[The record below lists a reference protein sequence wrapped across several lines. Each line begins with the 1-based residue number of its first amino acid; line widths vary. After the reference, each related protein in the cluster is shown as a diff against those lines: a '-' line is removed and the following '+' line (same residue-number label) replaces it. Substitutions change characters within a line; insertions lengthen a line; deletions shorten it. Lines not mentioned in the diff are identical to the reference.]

1 VTLAR
6 RFACL
11 CAAVAVVL
19 ALACEREVTPTR
31 PSASEPPRLVAVLG
45 DSLSVSPS
53 TNESFPA
60 VLGRR
65 LAAEWPGWTVLN
77 SGVNGD
83 TTSGGLARLNT
94 VLGQRPRVLI
104 LALGANDGL
113 RGVPTE
119 TIETQLASIIERS
132 QAASVQV
139 LLTGME
145 TPPLHGLD
153 YSIDFH
159 RIYPELARRFDVS
172 LVPFLLAGVVGDR
185 DLNQSDLVHPNRDG
199 ARRIAENVWP
209 YLVPLLSRA
218 TASPTSAASTD
229 SG

>member
-1 VTLAR
+1 MAR
-6 RFACL
+6 RFAYL
-11 CAAVAVVL
+11 CAAVGVVL
-19 ALACEREVTPTR
+19 ALACEQEVTPTR
-31 PSASEPPRLVAVLG
+31 PSDSEPPRLVAVLG

-53 TNESFPA
+53 PDESFAA

-94 VLGQRPRVLI
+94 VLAQRPRVLI

-159 RIYPELARRFDVS
+159 RIYPALSRRFDVS

-209 YLVPLLSRA
+209 YLVPLLS
-218 TASPTSAASTD
+218 PTKALTQHSLTRP
-229 SG
+229 

>member
-1 VTLAR
+1 MTLARRFAR

-19 ALACEREVTPTR
+19 ALACGREVTPTG

-53 TNESFPA
+53 TDESFPA

-94 VLGQRPRVLI
+94 VLGQRPQVLI

-113 RGVPTE
+113 RGVPTG
-119 TIETQLASIIERS
+119 TIEAQLAVDHRAFAGGLRAGIVDGHGDA
-132 QAASVQV
+132 AASWARLQHRLSSHLPGAGAQV
-139 LLTGME
+139 RRVAR
-145 TPPLHGLD
+145 PL
-153 YSIDFH
+153 
-159 RIYPELARRFDVS
+159 PARRCR
-172 LVPFLLAGVVGDR
+172 G
-185 DLNQSDLVHPNRDG
+185 
-199 ARRIAENVWP
+199 
-209 YLVPLLSRA
+209 
-218 TASPTSAASTD
+218 
-229 SG
+229 